1 MGTFFT
7 PDKKAHFCELIAST
21 EPCYSQAEACRAIGI
36 NRQTLWLA
44 KKDDPE
50 FLEHFLAA
58 ERERDEALENAARK
72 RAMAKSDLLAIFLLK
87 GAFPDK
93 YNPIN
98 RVEMSGHLATS
109 DMSDDEIR
117 AELAIMAGHVAPR
130 AASDEPE
137 DDNSDLV

>member
-1 MGTFFT
+1 MTQFT
-7 PDKKAHFCELIAST
+7 SAKKAEFCRMIASV
-21 EPCYSQAEACRAIGI
+21 EPFYSAAEACRAVGI
-36 NRQTLWLA
+36 TRQCLYDNRRRDEDFAAAWL
-44 KKDDPE
+44 D
-50 FLEHFLAA
+50 A
-58 ERERDEALENAARK
+58 EAERDEELENAARK
-72 RAMAKSDLLAIFLLK
+72 RAIAKSDLLAIFLLK

-117 AELAIMAGHVAPR
+117 AELAIMAGHVAPQ

>member
-1 MGTFFT
+1 MTQFT
-7 PDKKAHFCELIAST
+7 PAKKAEFCRMIASV
-21 EPCYSQAEACRAIGI
+21 EPFYSAAEACRAVGI
-36 NRQTLWLA
+36 TRQCLYDNRRRDEDFAAAWL
-44 KKDDPE
+44 D
-50 FLEHFLAA
+50 A
-58 ERERDEALENAARK
+58 EAERDEALENAARK
-72 RAMAKSDLLAIFLLK
+72 RAIAKSDLLAIFLLK

-117 AELAIMAGHVAPR
+117 AELAIIAAGAVP
-130 AASDEPE
+130 SEPE